1 MVERNAYRGVM
12 GEFGSERAIIDAAR
26 ALIEAGYRHID
37 AFVPRPIEELSDL
50 ITPQRSTLP
59 RTVFFGGLFGA
70 LAGLGTEW
78 FCNTWDSPLNV
89 GGRPAFSLPA
99 FIPIAFEVT
108 VLFGS
113 LTAFF
118 GVLWRMRLPRL
129 ADPVFEVPNFES
141 ASIDRFWLYVSADD
155 PRWRTQELEEKLA
168 AHECLS
174 VHWTRHELQPS
185 AAGSP
190 APGRREELP
199 T

>member
-1 MVERNAYRGVM
+1 MPEREPFRGVVA
-12 GEFGSERAIIDAAR
+12 EFGSDHAIVAAAR
-26 ALIEAGYRHID
+26 TLIEAGYRQID

-59 RTVFFGGLFGA
+59 RTIFFGGLFGA
-70 LAGLGTEW
+70 IAGLGTEW

-99 FIPIAFEVT
+99 FIPIMFEVT

-129 ADPVFEVPNFES
+129 ADPIFEVPNFES

-155 PRWRTQELEEKLA
+155 PRWRAQELEQTLA
-168 AHECLS
+168 AHDCVS
-174 VHWTRHELQPS
+174 VNWTRHELQPS
-185 AAGSP
+185 AAKVTG
-190 APGRREELP
+190 PGRREEAP

>member
-1 MVERNAYRGVM
+1 MSEPWRGVM
-12 GEFGSERAIIDAAR
+12 AEFGSEQAIVGATR
-26 ALIEAGYRHID
+26 ALLEAGYRRLD

-59 RTVFFGGLFGA
+59 RTVFIGAVFGA
-70 LAGLGTEW
+70 IVGLGTQW

-89 GGRPAFSLPA
+89 GGRPPFSLPA
-99 FIPIAFEVT
+99 FIPIMFEIT

-118 GVLWRMRLPRL
+118 GVLYRMRLPRL
-129 ADPVFEVPNFES
+129 ADPVFEVPGFAS

-155 PRWRTQELEEKLA
+155 PRWRAQELEELLN
-168 AHECLS
+168 AHDCAG
-174 VHWTRHELQPS
+174 VHWTRHGLQPT
-185 AAGSP
+185 AASIP
-190 APGRREELP
+190 APRAREELP

>member
-1 MVERNAYRGVM
+1 MPEPLRGVVA
-12 GEFGSERAIIDAAR
+12 EFGSGDAIVSATR
-26 ALIEAGYRHID
+26 ALVEAGYRELD

-59 RTVFFGGLFGA
+59 RTVFFGGVLGA

-89 GGRPAFSLPA
+89 GGRPPFSLPA
-99 FIPIAFEVT
+99 FIPIMFEVT

-113 LTAFF
+113 VTAFF
-118 GVLWRMRLPRL
+118 AVMYRMRLPRL
-129 ADPVFEVPNFES
+129 ADPVFEVPGFTS
-141 ASIDRFWLYVSADD
+141 ASIDHFWLYVSAAD
-155 PRWRTQELEEKLA
+155 PRWRAQELEQQLTE
-168 AHECLS
+168 HGCIG

-185 AAGSP
+185 AAAAP
-190 APGRREELP
+190 APGAREELP